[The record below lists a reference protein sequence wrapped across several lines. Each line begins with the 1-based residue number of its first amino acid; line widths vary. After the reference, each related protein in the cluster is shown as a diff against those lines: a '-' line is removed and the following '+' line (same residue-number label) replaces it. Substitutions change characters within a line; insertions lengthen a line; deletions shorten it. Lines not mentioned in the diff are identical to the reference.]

1 MTLHQLRIFLTVAR
15 LGNFSRAAQ
24 ELGISQPSV
33 SIQVGDL
40 ERSLGVDLF
49 EQRGKR
55 IFLTEAGQTL
65 EGFAQRILDLM
76 AQASAAVRRTAP
88 EAVAV
93 GSEHP
98 SAGSSEA
105 APRVRPPF
113 EVIEHTADVG
123 IIARG
128 ETLSEVFANAA
139 AGMMSFIINPSL
151 VRARETRRIVV
162 EAEDRDALLVAWLN
176 ELLVLLNGESFVPR
190 EFRIVQLT
198 DTRLVAE
205 VQGEPVDRDRHQ
217 FRLDVKA
224 ATYHQL
230 EISRN
235 EAWHAKII
243 FDV

>member
-1 MTLHQLRIFLTVAR
+1 MTLHQLRIFHTVAS
-15 LGNFSRAAQ
+15 LGSFSRAAE

-55 IFLTEAGQTL
+55 IYLTEAGKTL
-65 EGFAQRILDLM
+65 EEFAGRILDLM
-76 AQASAAVRRTAP
+76 EQASTAVRRAP
-88 EAVAV
+88 AR
-93 GSEHP
+93 
-98 SAGSSEA
+98 SEA
-105 APRVRPPF
+105 PADRPEQPQPHSEDLPF

-128 ETLSEVFANAA
+128 ATLPDVFANAA
-139 AGMMSFIINPSL
+139 VGMMSFIIQPHL
-151 VRARETRRIVV
+151 VRPRESRRVVV

-176 ELLVLLNGESFVPR
+176 ELLVLLNGDGFIPR

-198 DTRLVAE
+198 DSRLEADVL
-205 VQGEPVDRDRHQ
+205 GEPVDPRRHQ

-230 EISRN
+230 EISRDN
-235 EAWHAKII
+235 GWHAKVI

>member
-1 MTLHQLRIFLTVAR
+1 MTLHQLRIFHTVAR
-15 LGNFSRAAQ
+15 LGNFSRAAE

-55 IFLTEAGQTL
+55 IFLTEAGKTL
-65 EGFAQRILDLM
+65 EGYAQRILELM
-76 AQASAAVRRTAP
+76 DQAGAAVRRTPARSEPSAARP
-88 EAVAV
+88 EEPP
-93 GSEHP
+93 SHPEHP
-98 SAGSSEA
+98 
-105 APRVRPPF
+105 PF
-113 EVIEHTADVG
+113 DVIEHTADVG

-128 ETLSEVFANAA
+128 ATLPEVFANAA
-139 AGMMSFIINPSL
+139 AGMMSFLIQPAL
-151 VRARETRRIVV
+151 VRPRESRRVVV
-162 EAEDRDALLVAWLN
+162 EAEDRDGLLVAWLN
-176 ELLVLLNGESFVPR
+176 ELLVLLNGDAFVPR

-198 DTRLVAE
+198 ETRLEAE
-205 VQGEPVDRDRHQ
+205 VLGEPVDPQRHQ

-230 EISRN
+230 EISHNDGWR
-235 EAWHAKII
+235 AKVI

>member
-1 MTLHQLRIFLTVAR
+1 MTLHQLRIFHTVAR
-15 LGNFSRAAQ
+15 LGNFSRAAE

-55 IFLTEAGQTL
+55 IYLTEAGETL
-65 EGFAQRILDLM
+65 EGFAQRILELM
-76 AQASAAVRRTAP
+76 EQASAAVRRP
-88 EAVAV
+88 HPR
-93 GSEHP
+93 SEP
-98 SAGSSEA
+98 SAAGPEEPPSQPEHL
-105 APRVRPPF
+105 PF

-128 ETLSEVFANAA
+128 ATLPEVFANAA
-139 AGMMSFIINPSL
+139 AGMMSFIIQPAL
-151 VRARETRRIVV
+151 VRPRETRRAVV

-176 ELLVLLNGESFVPR
+176 ELLVLLNGDGFIPR
-190 EFRIVQLT
+190 KFRIVELS
-198 DTRLVAE
+198 DTRLEADVL
-205 VQGEPVDRDRHQ
+205 GEPVDPQRHK

-235 EAWHAKII
+235 DGWHAKVI